1 MVDDAA
7 IRDAIFWLHDLK
19 GYQADVN
26 EHWIFA
32 PMEKGLT
39 AEDMM
44 QEGML
49 GSYFKEAGF
58 TVSFEKKDVEYM
70 TKGSW
75 RNYRGWDREEGH
87 KAYLRNRICMT
98 LTW

>member
-1 MVDDAA
+1 MVNEAA
-7 IRDAIFWLHDLK
+7 IRDAMFRLQDRK
-19 GYQADVN
+19 GYWADVN
-26 EHWIFA
+26 EHMIFA
-32 PMEKGLT
+32 PMEKGITEEIL
-39 AEDMM
+39 M
-44 QEGML
+44 QKSML

-58 TVSFEKKDVEYM
+58 TVTFEKKDVEYM

-87 KAYLRNRICMT
+87 KAYLRNRLCMI